1 MLAEDL
7 LIDFLASRNLSQQDK
22 VLLILLTRNE
32 TPTSA
37 RDIQSTALA
46 HGVKQITSWNV
57 PRILA
62 NANENGYAVKMPE
75 GWILTPSGRRYLQE
89 KYLPNDPISTKEVAL
104 GLRSHLGKISN
115 PETREFVKEA
125 IGCLEA
131 DLKRSA
137 VVMSWIGAISI
148 LYDYVVANRLADFNA
163 GAKQIKQDWKT
174 AVTKDDLAKM
184 REVDFLEILGH
195 LSIIGGNVKEELKNR
210 LRLRNSCGH
219 PNSYQ
224 VGKHQVEAHI
234 EFLILNVYE
243 KF

>member
-1 MLAEDL
+1 
-7 LIDFLASRNLSQQDK
+7 
-22 VLLILLTRNE
+22 LILLSQDE

-37 RDIQSTALA
+37 RNLQSTALA
-46 HGVKQITSWNV
+46 HGVKQITAWNV
-57 PRILA
+57 PRILS
-62 NANENGYAVKMPE
+62 NANDNGYAVKMPE
-75 GWILTPSGRRYLQE
+75 GWILTPSGRRYVHE
-89 KYLPNDPISTKEVAL
+89 NYLPTDPISTKEVAL
-104 GLRSHLGKISN
+104 GLRSHLEKISN
-115 PETREFVKEA
+115 PDNREFVKEA

-148 LYDYVVANRLADFNA
+148 VYDYVVANRLADFNA
-163 GAKQIKQDWKT
+163 RASQVNTKWKT

-184 REVDFLEILGH
+184 REEEFLDIIAH
-195 LSIIGGNVKEELKNR
+195 LSIIGGNVKEELKSS

-219 PNSYQ
+219 PNSYK

-243 KF
+243 KFQANL